1 MADDDGSRCASQTVQ
16 PIGSSLYAFYRKQWW
31 CYEKM
36 VHHFKCCHALFNG
49 LALLL
54 VAAGMIVGP
63 ILENSTLV
71 ACLAAV
77 VTVVKGWNDFKR
89 YQSKLEMSRFALN
102 TYDKALLD
110 LKMHVN
116 DMDRFLLK
124 MQVLDETIIDL
135 TPPLPKR
142 WLQEYYHHFVYH
154 EEGCRLEKDKKLD
167 ADSLIHSKLWLSEEN
182 ERDENS
188 LDDHEKDNKEVD
200 GGKT

>member
-1 MADDDGSRCASQTVQ
+1 MADDDGSRCALHTVQ
-16 PIGSSLYAFYRKQWW
+16 PIGSSLYTFYHKQRW

-63 ILENSTLV
+63 ILENNTLV

-77 VTVVKGWNDFKR
+77 GTVVKGWNDFKR
-89 YQSKLEMSRFALN
+89 YRFKLEMSRFALN
-102 TYDKALLD
+102 TYAKSLLD

-142 WLQEYYHHFVYH
+142 WLQQYYHHFVYH
-154 EEGCRLEKDKKLD
+154 EEGCHLEKDNKLD
-167 ADSLIHSKLWLSEEN
+167 GDSFIHSKLWLSEEH

-188 LDDHEKDNKEVD
+188 LDDQENDNKEVD
-200 GGKT
+200 GGKI